1 MRLVSDSRRRRAYI
15 QRLPERSDMTFEE
28 RVAAKRVQLIAHI
41 IDTLH
46 VTSAMAEDIA
56 HEALAT
62 AIAKQSQFQGG
73 DSEGQLV
80 SWLRVIA
87 YRIGLKAVDPMLN
100 AGGDGLSNLGD
111 SATSPSKILRD
122 DDSRARVR
130 EAIAELPDRQRE
142 VIMWHF
148 FLNWSIK
155 QVAEKLELNEGAV
168 YGLKARALKRLSEL
182 LPPEQFHTFLG

>member
-1 MRLVSDSRRRRAYI
+1 MRLVTDTRRTSALY
-15 QRLPERSDMTFEE
+15 QPLSVSAEMTFEE
-28 RVAAKRVQLIAHI
+28 RVAAKRVQLIGHI

-46 VTSAMAEDIA
+46 VSSEMAEDIA
-56 HEALAT
+56 HEAMAT
-62 AIAKQSQFQGG
+62 AIAKQAQFQGG
-73 DSEGQLV
+73 ESEGQLV
-80 SWLRVIA
+80 SWLRIIA
-87 YRIGLKAVDPMLN
+87 FRIGLKTLDPLN
-100 AGGDGLSNLGD
+100 NAPSDGLSNMGD

-155 QVAEKLELNEGAV
+155 QVAEHLELNEGAV

-182 LPPEQFHTFLG
+182 LPPDQFHTFLG